1 MLQEIQDVENN
12 ILYELL
18 IYAEW
23 QQEPEVQGKVSLD
36 RADGT
41 EGYIA
46 KLLAPLT
53 HSSCPPSTVRQL
65 INLQMP
71 WAFAIGGNGA
81 VIAILQDSS
90 LEIRTSRD
98 EYGAIIGRTQ
108 VAKDPYPQWRRI
120 LWSPDCTMLACAQSN
135 GKLDFYDLIGAH
147 MFTINNMM
155 SPSVQ
160 NGKQDFGNA
169 IAGMAFSDVRVKNTQ
184 WSYEFLVANYLG
196 EVHGY
201 FISPSDGFNPS
212 HTFSLSS
219 CYPTGITCFVYHPV
233 DNVLVFCGKSH
244 KLSLT
249 SGTSPAA
256 QMGMSVWRM
265 LSDSPY
271 YKLAL
276 SVDEQMAYSRV
287 NWKTIISQYYFY
299 QQSQEDLVFKMSI
312 SPNGKI
318 LASVHI
324 SGSLSLWDLP
334 SLRLKKYWQLQLQ
347 PNFSDVNPQLCE
359 PGMKKKGDFTS
370 ETFHS
375 HIIDINWWSDEAII
389 LVRQCGAVTVS
400 STKTLQNLLGA
411 SPEWFEPSPSVTS
424 FCDRGFLALESEVR
438 IKGKRRSVDEIDE
451 DEDSSDDEDP
461 SIFAYSYELAQRAL
475 YFVTDNDRFQPPR
488 KKMKMIT
495 KTYRLLCLK
504 STTPEELFTRK
515 ISNEEYGE
523 ALALANTYNLDS
535 DLVYQRQWRK
545 MPATVESIHDY
556 LSKIKK
562 RSWVLHECLERVPE
576 SFEAAKELLHYG
588 LQGTDLKALIAIGKG
603 EDQGRFI
610 LSSPYDSVDEDPD
623 TSQSF
628 NSSSDADDLYDA
640 KKRHQQKKR
649 TAMLKQVNFKKLN
662 LEQKQ
667 LCQCR
672 LKLLHYLDRLTTYEI
687 ILGGPILADQN
698 YDHNFFRQFRSQS
711 GLEAALHFAC
721 NSNWEAVATLF
732 TYHGSETLPHRLAI
746 LNNFPETTSP
756 IEYQSLLPLFNE
768 RELVFYPWDEHQ
780 LREPDWCE
788 IKYPKPPPSEEFV
801 QEFYEK
807 YKELVKYRQTQLSFP
822 LVTDWFIERA
832 KEIEMLS
839 GLVDNAIQLL
849 KLGMQ
854 RNIEGL
860 EKLYDDMIT
869 IEILVHECHVKVDL
883 SLKEYEEM
891 NGFDRI
897 KLMMSTTT
905 QENFLKNVHQWLV
918 PFLNRCSKYDPG
930 SGRSLFKSYL
940 LSVSKND
947 LIYSQKILENIKS
960 DPSFIISDFYEIVN
974 LMLDC
979 IYNCE
984 RIGELKKAWAI
995 YELLLSLP
1003 DTFMRITKKLFS
1015 LPNSVVDLKKHISVA
1030 ELLEKNGLAI
1040 PLAMVKSISNSTEEV
1055 RKILIKLAR
1064 MASHRVPVLDEEEW
1078 KTLLTDILEMHK
1090 TLFQCVTYED
1100 CYEIVLQSLLCSGKS
1115 ENITFAGT
1123 MMECNNKQRKHDI
1136 GPQSFKLPYTKS
1148 VALVLA
1154 ASQEY
1159 FNSSSDAS
1167 DPCMSLAKSCL
1178 KLIEDVPAS
1187 IEDEFDLISSISLLK
1202 EFGVTILPLQVRLC
1216 ENRMSIVKEALQKK
1230 ERNYKKS
1237 HKIMKLANLLRAGN
1251 ISTHEREGK
1260 VLTLIGEH
1268 AFEAKDYN
1276 ECLAACQ
1283 TLMDKGH
1290 EEGWLICYTLGG
1302 CNEFENIPARYTLMA
1317 FSLAYC
1323 SEDLIETILK
1333 SKSELQLQ
1341 VLQDRVKFLVGDI
1354 PMNFTAIDS
1363 ENKMSDIAEG
1373 DINGINTLW
1382 QTSEKTLQALQ
1393 STTQTA
1399 KVVLTSV
1406 KSVQFW
1412 KDAINWVQPLAL
1424 GWNGKALDV
1433 EEDSNVNLNKQGVCT
1448 FYEGLV
1454 ENAHISKFETNYQR
1468 YARPDLPQSLE
1479 ISTSILRASLIQDS
1493 LKYESEA
1500 SSLEN
1505 SIILDV
1511 SKAYLPEDFLYS
1523 LCLLLTLK
1531 DAEKAEDLF
1540 KTLPSSPIVLQL
1552 ATLYYAI
1559 KIHVGLSLPLADEID
1574 AGPDPITFCKKFS
1587 MVKKKQGTLDDG
1599 IFQTALS
1606 LAVHYSIPQWDVY
1619 MSHLEYLFS
1628 ESSISAVVIK
1638 ERIERFKI
1646 SEKLLQ
1652 HKKAFETRL
1661 KDYIYPGISG
1671 KDHEKLLMRFCL
1683 LEDCG
1688 DNEDSL
1694 KLKPSI
1700 HKKLLNK
1707 FRATMKSIDYKKVMS
1722 PGLSASYLTDILNE
1736 SNVHI
1741 FAKVASDIPKKNGT
1755 FYESSNIYCLWAQKY
1770 FFEGNA
1776 PTTKIPAT
1784 KSEWLHR
1791 YESCSNLLQRLDPA
1805 DVLELVDCIVFSEKA
1820 FEKMSID
1827 CRSDIV
1833 KRIIKFCRGKSSIQK
1848 SNILLSTEWSEAASA
1863 LNSLHLH
1870 LQRLEDE
1877 TLVQLRES
1885 FDPKV
1890 KIYCKEFD
1898 LSKCDLEKL
1907 KSLLARIVLEGP
1919 DLDLLKTFIS
1929 CCPSEIGWEPS
1940 DAYMKAI
1947 NVICEQIK
1955 HPQNSSF
1962 TCFKEVPPIQ
1972 ALEAILHDMTKQQEE
1987 LMMIE
1992 GMATE
1997 MLNEFCQDSEVPV
2010 ATRLSILQL
2019 LEKTNFISPE
2029 YCDLLLLYRTQA
2041 VISATWPDLQV
2052 SEDEVKDE
2060 FQRKILFDSLLCQ
2073 CHAVEHFNSLAKL
2086 LSHWP
2091 PFTPSESWSCCDEP
2105 WTKLL
2110 CGLVSLSTKE
2120 ALSTAMIILEKA
2132 LSYPKFGFENCLEV
2146 FQKVKEQNSILHTMK
2161 CALITNHD
2169 FLHSKA
2175 IELLEN
2181 GTKITT
2187 DDYDSELLDLI
2198 LKRSLTAQIIST
2210 DLYKPVI
2217 EFLLHCQDDSI
2228 QEDYKT
2234 MDTVIKELYEA
2245 GYSFEAGSLV
2255 LIKNSIHTGL
2265 STFSSAI
2272 RILHE

>member
-23 QQEPEVQGKVSLD
+23 QQEPEVQGKASLD
-36 RADGT
+36 RADGN
-41 EGYIA
+41 EGYIS

-53 HSSCPPSTVRQL
+53 RSSCPPSTVRQL

-108 VAKDPYPQWRRI
+108 VAKEQYPQWRRI

-147 MFTINNMM
+147 MFTINNMA
-155 SPSVQ
+155 STSAQ

-184 WSYEFLVANYLG
+184 WSYEFLVANYMG
-196 EVHGY
+196 DVHGY

-219 CYPTGITCFVYHPV
+219 CYPTGITCFVYHPA
-233 DNVLVFCGKSH
+233 DNVLIFCGKSL
-244 KLSLT
+244 KLSFT
-249 SGTSPAA
+249 SGTSAAA

-276 SVDEQMAYSRV
+276 SVDEQ
-287 NWKTIISQYYFY
+287 I
-299 QQSQEDLVFKMSI
+299 DLVFKMSI

-318 LASVHI
+318 LATVLI
-324 SGSLSLWDLP
+324 SGALSLWDLP

-347 PNFSDVNPQLCE
+347 PNFGDVNPQLCE
-359 PGMKKKGDFTS
+359 PGMKKKGDFS
-370 ETFHS
+370 SDTFHS

-389 LVRQCGAVTVS
+389 VVRQCGAVTVS
-400 STKTLQNLLGA
+400 SIKTLQNLLGD
-411 SPEWFEPSPSVTS
+411 SPEWFEPSPAVTS

-438 IKGKRRSVDEIDE
+438 VKGKRRSLDEIDE
-451 DEDSSDDEDP
+451 DEESSDDEDP
-461 SIFAYSYELAQRAL
+461 SVFAYSYQLAQRAL
-475 YFVTDNDRFQPPR
+475 YFVTDSDRFQPPR

-523 ALALANTYNLDS
+523 ALALAKTYNLDS

-588 LQGTDLKALIAIGKG
+588 LQGTDLKALLAIGNG
-603 EDQGRFI
+603 EDHGRFI
-610 LSSPYDSVDEDPD
+610 LSSAYDSIDEDAE
-623 TSQSF
+623 TSLSF
-628 NSSSDADDLYDA
+628 NSSSDADDLYDT
-640 KKRHQQKKR
+640 KKKNQHKKR
-649 TAMLKQVNFKKLN
+649 TALLKQINFKKLN

-698 YDHNFFRQFRSQS
+698 YDHNFFRLFRSQS

-732 TYHGSETLPHRLAI
+732 TYHGPETLPHRLAI

-788 IKYPKPPPSEEFV
+788 IKFQKSPSSEEFL

-807 YKELVKYRQTQLSFP
+807 YKELLKYRHSQLSFP
-822 LVTDWFIERA
+822 LVTEWFIERA
-832 KEIEMLS
+832 KEIELQS

-869 IEILVHECHVKVDL
+869 VEMLVYDCHVKVDL

-891 NGFDRI
+891 SGFNKV

-930 SGRSLFKSYL
+930 SGRSLFKNYL
-940 LSVSKND
+940 LSVSKID
-947 LIYSQKILENIKS
+947 LIYCQKILENMKS
-960 DPSFIISDFYEIVN
+960 DPSFIITDFYEIVN

-979 IYNCE
+979 VYSCE
-984 RIGELKKAWAI
+984 RTGDLKKARTI

-1003 DTFMRITKKLFS
+1003 DTFMRITKKLLS
-1015 LPNSVVDLKKHISVA
+1015 LPSSVGDLKRHIIVA
-1030 ELLEKNGLAI
+1030 ELLQKNGLAI

-1055 RKILIKLAR
+1055 RKILIKLTR
-1064 MASHRVPVLDEEEW
+1064 MASHRAPVLDEEEW
-1078 KTLLTDILEMHK
+1078 KGLLADILEMHK
-1090 TLFQCVTYED
+1090 ILFQCVTYED
-1100 CYEIVLQSLLCSGKS
+1100 CYEMVLQSLLCSGKL
-1115 ENITFAGT
+1115 ENIKFAGT

-1136 GPQSFKLPYTKS
+1136 GPQYFKLSYTKS
-1148 VALVLA
+1148 VSLVLA

-1187 IEDEFDLISSISLLK
+1187 IEEEFDLISSVSLLK
-1202 EFGVTILPLQVRLC
+1202 EFGVNVLPLQVRLC

-1251 ISTHEREGK
+1251 ITTHEREGK

-1268 AFEAKDYN
+1268 AFQAKDYN

-1283 TLMDKGH
+1283 TLIDKGH

-1302 CNEFENIPARYTLMA
+1302 CNEFENIPARYTLMS

-1354 PMNFTAIDS
+1354 SMNFSAADS
-1363 ENKMSDIAEG
+1363 ENKLPDMAEG
-1373 DINGINTLW
+1373 DSNGINTLW
-1382 QTSEKTLQALQ
+1382 QTSGKTLQALQ

-1399 KVVLTSV
+1399 KEVLTTV
-1406 KSVQFW
+1406 KNVQFW

-1424 GWNGKALDV
+1424 GWNGKTFDV
-1433 EEDSNVNLNKQGVCT
+1433 EEDSNANLNKQGVCA
-1448 FYEGLV
+1448 FYEGLA
-1454 ENAHISKFETNYQR
+1454 ENAHISKLETNYQR

-1479 ISTSILRASLIQDS
+1479 VSTSILRASLIQDS
-1493 LKYESEA
+1493 LKYESES
-1500 SSLEN
+1500 SSLQ
-1505 SIILDV
+1505 SSVILDV

-1523 LCLLLTLK
+1523 LSLLLTLK

-1552 ATLYYAI
+1552 ATLYYTI
-1559 KIHVGLSLPLADEID
+1559 KIHVSLNLPLADEVD
-1574 AGPDPITFCKKFS
+1574 KGPDPVTFCKKDF
-1587 MVKKKQGTLDDG
+1587 
-1599 IFQTALS
+1599 
-1606 LAVHYSIPQWDVY
+1606 
-1619 MSHLEYLFS
+1619 
-1628 ESSISAVVIK
+1628 
-1638 ERIERFKI
+1638 RN
-1646 SEKLLQ
+1646 EK
-1652 HKKAFETRL
+1652 
-1661 KDYIYPGISG
+1661 
-1671 KDHEKLLMRFCL
+1671 
-1683 LEDCG
+1683 
-1688 DNEDSL
+1688 
-1694 KLKPSI
+1694 
-1700 HKKLLNK
+1700 
-1707 FRATMKSIDYKKVMS
+1707 
-1722 PGLSASYLTDILNE
+1722 
-1736 SNVHI
+1736 
-1741 FAKVASDIPKKNGT
+1741 
-1755 FYESSNIYCLWAQKY
+1755 YC
-1770 FFEGNA
+1770 
-1776 PTTKIPAT
+1776 
-1784 KSEWLHR
+1784 
-1791 YESCSNLLQRLDPA
+1791 
-1805 DVLELVDCIVFSEKA
+1805 
-1820 FEKMSID
+1820 
-1827 CRSDIV
+1827 
-1833 KRIIKFCRGKSSIQK
+1833 
-1848 SNILLSTEWSEAASA
+1848 
-1863 LNSLHLH
+1863 
-1870 LQRLEDE
+1870 
-1877 TLVQLRES
+1877 
-1885 FDPKV
+1885 
-1890 KIYCKEFD
+1890 
-1898 LSKCDLEKL
+1898 
-1907 KSLLARIVLEGP
+1907 
-1919 DLDLLKTFIS
+1919 
-1929 CCPSEIGWEPS
+1929 
-1940 DAYMKAI
+1940 
-1947 NVICEQIK
+1947 
-1955 HPQNSSF
+1955 
-1962 TCFKEVPPIQ
+1962 
-1972 ALEAILHDMTKQQEE
+1972 
-1987 LMMIE
+1987 
-1992 GMATE
+1992 
-1997 MLNEFCQDSEVPV
+1997 
-2010 ATRLSILQL
+2010 
-2019 LEKTNFISPE
+2019 
-2029 YCDLLLLYRTQA
+2029 
-2041 VISATWPDLQV
+2041 
-2052 SEDEVKDE
+2052 
-2060 FQRKILFDSLLCQ
+2060 
-2073 CHAVEHFNSLAKL
+2073 
-2086 LSHWP
+2086 
-2091 PFTPSESWSCCDEP
+2091 
-2105 WTKLL
+2105 
-2110 CGLVSLSTKE
+2110 
-2120 ALSTAMIILEKA
+2120 
-2132 LSYPKFGFENCLEV
+2132 
-2146 FQKVKEQNSILHTMK
+2146 
-2161 CALITNHD
+2161 
-2169 FLHSKA
+2169 
-2175 IELLEN
+2175 
-2181 GTKITT
+2181 
-2187 DDYDSELLDLI
+2187 
-2198 LKRSLTAQIIST
+2198 
-2210 DLYKPVI
+2210 
-2217 EFLLHCQDDSI
+2217 
-2228 QEDYKT
+2228 
-2234 MDTVIKELYEA
+2234 
-2245 GYSFEAGSLV
+2245 
-2255 LIKNSIHTGL
+2255 
-2265 STFSSAI
+2265 
-2272 RILHE
+2272 